1 LARAKNT
8 QRANARRRYREQVR
22 VNELSDDVNPN
33 EFDDGNDEDSTE
45 PVSGSSSSGGI
56 GSLFSRPNVREDI
69 RALPGMFRTKRLLW
83 LPFAILLGAFL
94 VVGGLQAGLVPLG
107 VGGALGIA
115 YALVLQPSALFVP
128 FIGGFLAPRGSYL
141 IGAMIGFTQAV
152 FVSLL
157 LVLRSVRESKLESLP
172 SQWTSGTTPATD
184 LTSSDVVS
192 SIVSVFVVCLLF
204 GTVAAAF
211 ASWYRNFLRN
221 SQQRAQ
227 ANRIVREKA
236 AREKAK
242 EREREQRIAE
252 RDARKTA
259 PRKAAP

>member
-1 LARAKNT
+1 MARAKNT

-22 VNELSDDVNPN
+22 VNELSDGVDANDL
-33 EFDDGNDEDSTE
+33 DDGPDSSE
-45 PVSGSSSSGGI
+45 SDPAPARSGGI
-56 GSLFSRPNVREDI
+56 GSMFSRPNIREDI
-69 RALPGMFRTKRLLW
+69 RAFPGMFRTKKLLW
-83 LPFAILLGAFL
+83 APFAILLGAFL
-94 VVGGLQAGLVPLG
+94 IVGGLQAGLLPIG
-107 VGGALGIA
+107 VGSVLGIA

-141 IGAMIGFTQAV
+141 VGFLIGFVQAV

-157 LVLRSVRESKLESLP
+157 LVLRAVREAKVETLP
-172 SQWTSGTTPATD
+172 PSWTGVTPAVNLTTGD
-184 LTSSDVVS
+184 LVS
-192 SIVSVFVVCLLF
+192 SIFSVFVVCLLF

-227 ANRIVREKA
+227 ANRIVREKQ

-252 RDARKTA
+252 RDQRKGT
-259 PRKAAP
+259 PRKVAP

>member
-8 QRANARRRYREQVR
+8 QRANARRRHREQVR
-22 VNELSDDVNPN
+22 VNELSDGVDAS
-33 EFDDGNDEDSTE
+33 ESDEELDSTE
-45 PVSGSSSSGGI
+45 PVAGQARPGGI
-56 GSLFSRPNVREDI
+56 GSMFSRPRIREDI
-69 RALPGMFRTKRLLW
+69 RAVPDMFRTKKLLW
-83 LPFAILLGAFL
+83 APFVILLGAFL
-94 VVGGLQAGLVPLG
+94 IVGGLKAGIVPLG
-107 VGGALGIA
+107 IGSVLGIA

-141 IGAMIGFTQAV
+141 IGFMIGFVQAV

-157 LVLRSVRESKLESLP
+157 LVLGTVREAKLENVP
-172 SQWTSGTTPATD
+172 PAWTGVTPIAD
-184 LTSSDVVS
+184 LTTGDLLS
-192 SIVSVFVVCLLF
+192 SIVSVFIVCLLF

-242 EREREQRIAE
+242 DRDREQRIAE
-252 RDARKTA
+252 RDARKGA

>member
-8 QRANARRRYREQVR
+8 HRASARRRYRDQVR
-22 VNELSDDVNPN
+22 VNELSDGVDANN
-33 EFDDGNDEDSTE
+33 LDDGADEATE
-45 PVSGSSSSGGI
+45 EESAPASRGGI
-56 GSLFSRPNVREDI
+56 ASMFSRPNVREDI
-69 RALPGMFRTKRLLW
+69 RALPGMFRTKKLMW
-83 LPFAILLGAFL
+83 APFAILLVAFL
-94 VVGGLQAGLVPLG
+94 IVGGLQAGIVPLG
-107 VGGALGIA
+107 VGSVLGIA

-141 IGAMIGFTQAV
+141 IGFLIGLVQAV

-157 LVLRSVRESKLESLP
+157 LVLRTVREAKHESLP
-172 SQWTSGTTPATD
+172 TIWPAAATPAD
-184 LTSSDVVS
+184 LTTGDLLG

-236 AREKAK
+236 AREKTK
-242 EREREQRIAE
+242 EREREQRTAE
-252 RDARKTA
+252 RDARKGA

>member
-1 LARAKNT
+1 MARAKNT
-8 QRANARRRYREQVR
+8 QRANARRRHREQVR
-22 VNELSDDVNPN
+22 VNELSDGVDSNLL
-33 EFDDGNDEDSTE
+33 DDGPDSTE
-45 PVSGSSSSGGI
+45 PESAPPTSRGI
-56 GSLFSRPNVREDI
+56 ASMFSRPNVRGDI
-69 RALPGMFRTKRLLW
+69 RSLPGMFRTKKLLW
-83 LPFAILLGAFL
+83 VPFAILLGAFL
-94 VVGGLQAGLVPLG
+94 IVGGLQAGIVPLG
-107 VGGALGIA
+107 IGSVLGIA

-141 IGAMIGFTQAV
+141 VGFLIGFVQAV

-157 LVLRSVRESKLESLP
+157 LVLRTVRESKHESLP
-172 SQWTSGTTPATD
+172 TTWTGVAAPAD
-184 LTSSDVVS
+184 LTTGDLLS

-227 ANRIVREKA
+227 ANRIVREKQ

-252 RDARKTA
+252 RDARKGA

>member
-1 LARAKNT
+1 MARAKNT
-8 QRANARRRYREQVR
+8 HRASARRRYRDQVR
-22 VNELSDDVNPN
+22 VNELSDGVDANN
-33 EFDDGNDEDSTE
+33 LDDGADEATE
-45 PVSGSSSSGGI
+45 EESAPASRGGI
-56 GSLFSRPNVREDI
+56 ASMFSRPNVREDI
-69 RALPGMFRTKRLLW
+69 RALPGMFRTKKLMW
-83 LPFAILLGAFL
+83 LPFAILLGSFL
-94 VVGGLQAGLVPLG
+94 IVGGLQAGLVPIG
-107 VGGALGIA
+107 VGSALGIA

-152 FVSLL
+152 LVSLL
-157 LVLRSVRESKLESLP
+157 LVLRTVREAKLESVP
-172 SQWTSGTTPATD
+172 PGWTTGTTSAAD
-184 LTSSDVVS
+184 LTTSDLFSSL
-192 SIVSVFVVCLLF
+192 VSVFVVCLLF

-227 ANRIVREKA
+227 QNRIVREKQ

-252 RDARKTA
+252 RDARKTT
-259 PRKAAP
+259 PRKVAP

>member
-22 VNELSDDVNPN
+22 VNVLSDGADPN
-33 EFDDGNDEDSTE
+33 ELDDGPEPTE
-45 PVSGSSSSGGI
+45 PVSAPAPSGGI
-56 GSLFSRPNVREDI
+56 AGMFSRPHVREDI
-69 RALPGMFRTKRLLW
+69 RALPGMFRAKRTLW
-83 LPFAILLGAFL
+83 LPFAILIVTAVLFGSL
-94 VVGGLQAGLVPLG
+94 EVGLLPTDAATIVAILAQ
-107 VGGALGIA
+107 
-115 YALVLQPSALFVP
+115 LVLYPTALFVP
-128 FIGGFLAPRGSYL
+128 FIAGFLAPRASYL
-141 IGAMIGFTQAV
+141 IGFLVGLVQAIL
-152 FVSLL
+152 VSLL
-157 LVLRSVRESKLESLP
+157 NVLAATSATGSVIPP
-172 SQWTSGTTPATD
+172 SSTTAGATSPD
-184 LTSSDVVS
+184 LAGNLIPT
-192 SIVSVFVVCLLF
+192 FLVCLLF

-242 EREREQRIAE
+242 DREREQRTAE
-252 RDARKTA
+252 REARKGS